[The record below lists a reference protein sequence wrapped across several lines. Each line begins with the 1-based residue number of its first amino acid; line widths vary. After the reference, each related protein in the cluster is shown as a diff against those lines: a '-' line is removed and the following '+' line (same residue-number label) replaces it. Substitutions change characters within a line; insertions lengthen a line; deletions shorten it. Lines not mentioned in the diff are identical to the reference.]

1 MYSVAPYFLSKARA
15 IPPASLGQS
24 LGQSR
29 PVSASLGCIAPKV
42 VAEAPVSAA
51 VSALGGAALYPLVG
65 VSTAAAKGKSC
76 PATRPRRVRDMSV
89 GLNRGKGKFERFVL
103 TLVLEGLASGAR

>member
-24 LGQSR
+24 LGQ
-29 PVSASLGCIAPKV
+29 SLGCIAPKV

-65 VSTAAAKGKSC
+65 VSTAAKGKSC
-76 PATRPRRVRDMSV
+76 PAPRPRRVRDMSV